1 MNQLKFLG
9 TGSAF
14 NTKLGN
20 TSAYL
25 LNNDKSAMLLFDC
38 GETVFSK
45 LKPILEKNKNI
56 SEFTICI
63 THSHSDHMG
72 SLPTLL
78 YYLYY
83 MYKDECKCN
92 KNINVHIITHPN
104 NYDIIKSNIGP
115 NFLDEIKSDLD
126 EPSPFKNNIGFEK
139 SLLLNNIHRIKFV
152 LDLDQDKNNIIDIIS
167 DRGSFAPINGNRFEN
182 LWLCYKINMSHVDK
196 TYPLYFY
203 IMDMNNHKYN
213 IYTGDTNQFP
223 PALDNN
229 NYNECERI
237 YIDCCETG
245 NPVHIGVDN
254 IKKALDNIVSKP
266 EIICMH
272 FDSDNAITKAEDY
285 GFKIARRR

>member
-1 MNQLKFLG
+1 MKQLKFLG

-25 LNNDKSAMLLFDC
+25 MNNDKSAILLFDC

-63 THSHSDHMG
+63 THSHSDHIG

-104 NYDIIKSNIGP
+104 NYDIIKSNIGSD
-115 NFLDEIKSDLD
+115 FLDEIKSDLD
-126 EPSPFKNNIGFEK
+126 EPKNNIGFGV
-139 SLLLNNIHRIKFV
+139 LFNNIHRTKFI

-167 DRGSFAPINGNRFEN
+167 GRGSFNTINGFEN
-182 LWLCYKINMSHVDK
+182 LWLCHKINMSHVDK

-203 IMDMNNHKYN
+203 IMDKNNRKYN

-272 FDSDNAITKAEDY
+272 FDCNNAVGKAKEY

>member
-63 THSHSDHMG
+63 THSHSDHIG

-104 NYDIIKSNIGP
+104 NYDIIKSNIGSD
-115 NFLDEIKSDLD
+115 FLDEIKSDLD
-126 EPSPFKNNIGFEK
+126 EPSSIGFEV
-139 SLLLNNIHRIKFV
+139 LFNNIHRTKFI

-167 DRGSFAPINGNRFEN
+167 GRGSFNTINGFEN
-182 LWLCYKINMSHVDK
+182 LWLCHKINMSHVDK

-203 IMDMNNHKYN
+203 IMDKNNRKYN

-272 FDSDNAITKAEDY
+272 FDCNNAVGKAKEY

>member
-1 MNQLKFLG
+1 MKQLKFLG

-25 LNNDKSAMLLFDC
+25 MNNDKSAILLFDC

-63 THSHSDHMG
+63 THSHSDHIG

-104 NYDIIKSNIGP
+104 NYDIIKSNIGSD
-115 NFLDEIKSDLD
+115 FLDEIKSDLD
-126 EPSPFKNNIGFEK
+126 EPSSFKNNIGFEV
-139 SLLLNNIHRIKFV
+139 LFNNIHRTKFI

-167 DRGSFAPINGNRFEN
+167 GRGSFNTINGFEN
-182 LWLCYKINMSHVDK
+182 LWLCHKINMSHVDK

-203 IMDMNNHKYN
+203 IMDKNNRKYN

-272 FDSDNAITKAEDY
+272 FDCNNAVGKAKEY

>member
-1 MNQLKFLG
+1 MNQLQFLG

-56 SEFTICI
+56 SELTICI
-63 THSHSDHMG
+63 THSHSDHIG

-104 NYDIIKSNIGP
+104 NYDIIKSNIGSD
-115 NFLDEIKSDLD
+115 FLDEIKSDLD
-126 EPSPFKNNIGFEK
+126 EPSSFKNNIGFEV
-139 SLLLNNIHRIKFV
+139 LFNNIHRTKFI

-167 DRGSFAPINGNRFEN
+167 GRGSFNTINGFEN
-182 LWLCYKINMSHVDK
+182 LWLCHKINMSHVDK

-203 IMDMNNHKYN
+203 IMDKNNRKYN

-229 NYNECERI
+229 TYNECERM

-272 FDSDNAITKAEDY
+272 FDCNNAVGKAKEY

>member
-63 THSHSDHMG
+63 THSHSDHIG

-104 NYDIIKSNIGP
+104 NYDIIKSNIGSD
-115 NFLDEIKSDLD
+115 FLDKIKSDLD
-126 EPSPFKNNIGFEK
+126 EPNNIGFEV
-139 SLLLNNIHRIKFV
+139 LFNNIHRTKFI

-167 DRGSFAPINGNRFEN
+167 GRGSFNTINGFEN
-182 LWLCYKINMSHVDK
+182 LWLCHKINMSHVDK

-203 IMDMNNHKYN
+203 IMDKNNRKYN

-272 FDSDNAITKAEDY
+272 FDCNNAVGKAKEY

>member
-63 THSHSDHMG
+63 THSHSDHIG

-104 NYDIIKSNIGP
+104 NYDIIKSNIGSD
-115 NFLDEIKSDLD
+115 FLGEIKSDLD
-126 EPSPFKNNIGFEK
+126 EPSSFKNNIGFEV
-139 SLLLNNIHRIKFV
+139 LFNNIHRTKFI
-152 LDLDQDKNNIIDIIS
+152 LDLDQDKNNIIDII
-167 DRGSFAPINGNRFEN
+167 
-182 LWLCYKINMSHVDK
+182 
-196 TYPLYFY
+196 
-203 IMDMNNHKYN
+203 
-213 IYTGDTNQFP
+213 
-223 PALDNN
+223 
-229 NYNECERI
+229 
-237 YIDCCETG
+237 
-245 NPVHIGVDN
+245 
-254 IKKALDNIVSKP
+254 
-266 EIICMH
+266 
-272 FDSDNAITKAEDY
+272 
-285 GFKIARRR
+285 

>member
-1 MNQLKFLG
+1 MKQLKFLG

-104 NYDIIKSNIGP
+104 NYDIIKSNIGSD
-115 NFLDEIKSDLD
+115 FLDEIKSDLD
-126 EPSPFKNNIGFEK
+126 ESSSFKNNIGFEV
-139 SLLLNNIHRIKFV
+139 LFNNIHRTKFI

-167 DRGSFAPINGNRFEN
+167 GRGSFNTINRFEN

-203 IMDMNNHKYN
+203 IMDMNSHKYT

-272 FDSDNAITKAEDY
+272 FDSDNTITKAEEY

>member
-1 MNQLKFLG
+1 MKQLKFLG

-63 THSHSDHMG
+63 THSHSDHIG

-104 NYDIIKSNIGP
+104 NYDIIKSNIGSD
-115 NFLDEIKSDLD
+115 FLDEIKSDLD
-126 EPSPFKNNIGFEK
+126 EPSSFKNKIGFEV
-139 SLLLNNIHRIKFV
+139 LFNNIHRTKFI

-167 DRGSFAPINGNRFEN
+167 GRGSFNTINGFEN
-182 LWLCYKINMSHVDK
+182 LWLCHKINMSHVDK

-203 IMDMNNHKYN
+203 IMDKNNRKYN

-254 IKKALDNIVSKP
+254 IKKDLDNIVSKP

>member
-1 MNQLKFLG
+1 
-9 TGSAF
+9 
-14 NTKLGN
+14 
-20 TSAYL
+20 
-25 LNNDKSAMLLFDC
+25 
-38 GETVFSK
+38 
-45 LKPILEKNKNI
+45 
-56 SEFTICI
+56 
-63 THSHSDHMG
+63 
-72 SLPTLL
+72 
-78 YYLYY
+78 

-104 NYDIIKSNIGP
+104 NYDIIKSNIGSD
-115 NFLDEIKSDLD
+115 FLDEIKSDLD
-126 EPSPFKNNIGFEK
+126 EPSSFKNNIGFEK
-139 SLLLNNIHRIKFV
+139 SISLNNIHRIKFI
-152 LDLDQDKNNIIDIIS
+152 LDLDHDKNNIIDILS
-167 DRGSFAPINGNRFEN
+167 DRGSFNTINGFEN
-182 LWLCYKINMSHVDK
+182 LWLCHKINMSHVDK

-203 IMDMNNHKYN
+203 IMDKNNRKYT

-272 FDSDNAITKAEDY
+272 FDCDNAVSKAREY
-285 GFKIARRR
+285 EFKIAGRK

>member
-1 MNQLKFLG
+1 MKQLKFLG

-25 LNNDKSAMLLFDC
+25 MNNDKSAILLFDC

-63 THSHSDHMG
+63 THSHSDHIG

-104 NYDIIKSNIGP
+104 NYDIIKSNIGSD
-115 NFLDEIKSDLD
+115 FLDEIKSDLD
-126 EPSPFKNNIGFEK
+126 EPSSFKNNIGFEV
-139 SLLLNNIHRIKFV
+139 LFNNIHRTKFI
-152 LDLDQDKNNIIDIIS
+152 LDLDQDKNNII
-167 DRGSFAPINGNRFEN
+167 NGFEN
-182 LWLCYKINMSHVDK
+182 LSLCYKINMSHVDK

-203 IMDMNNHKYN
+203 IMDKNNRKYN

-254 IKKALDNIVSKP
+254 IKKDLDNIVSKP

-272 FDSDNAITKAEDY
+272 FDSDNAITKAEEY

>member
-1 MNQLKFLG
+1 MKQLKFLG

-25 LNNDKSAMLLFDC
+25 MNNDKSAILLFDC

-63 THSHSDHMG
+63 THSHSDHIG

-104 NYDIIKSNIGP
+104 NYDIIKSNIGSD
-115 NFLDEIKSDLD
+115 FLDEIKSDLD
-126 EPSPFKNNIGFEK
+126 EPSSFKNNIGFEV
-139 SLLLNNIHRIKFV
+139 LFNNIHRTKFI

-167 DRGSFAPINGNRFEN
+167 GRGSFNTINGFEN
-182 LWLCYKINMSHVDK
+182 LWLCHKINMNHVDK

-203 IMDMNNHKYN
+203 IMDKNNRKYN

-272 FDSDNAITKAEDY
+272 FDCNNAVGKAKEY

>member
-56 SEFTICI
+56 NEFTICI
-63 THSHSDHMG
+63 THSHSDHIG

-83 MYKDECKCN
+83 VYKDECKCN

-104 NYDIIKSNIGP
+104 NYDIIKSNIGS

-139 SLLLNNIHRIKFV
+139 PILLNNIHRIKFI
-152 LDLDQDKNNIIDIIS
+152 LDLDHDKNNIIDILS
-167 DRGSFAPINGNRFEN
+167 DRGSFYIINRFEN
-182 LWLCYKINMSHVDK
+182 LSLHYKINMSHVDE

-203 IMDMNNHKYN
+203 IMDKNNHKYT

-245 NPVHIGVDN
+245 NPVHIGIDN

-272 FDSDNAITKAEDY
+272 FDCDNAVSKAREY
-285 GFKIARRR
+285 EFKIAGKR

>member
-1 MNQLKFLG
+1 MKQLKFLG

-63 THSHSDHMG
+63 THSHSDHIG

-104 NYDIIKSNIGP
+104 NYDIIKSNIGSD
-115 NFLDEIKSDLD
+115 FLGKIKSDLD
-126 EPSPFKNNIGFEK
+126 EPSSFKNKIGFEV
-139 SLLLNNIHRIKFV
+139 LFNNIHRTKFI

-167 DRGSFAPINGNRFEN
+167 GRGSFNTINGFEN
-182 LWLCYKINMSHVDK
+182 LWLCHKINMSHVDK

-203 IMDMNNHKYN
+203 IMDKNNRKYN

>member
-63 THSHSDHMG
+63 THSHSDHIG

-104 NYDIIKSNIGP
+104 NYDIIKSNIGSD
-115 NFLDEIKSDLD
+115 FLGEIKSDLD
-126 EPSPFKNNIGFEK
+126 EPSSFKNNIGFEV
-139 SLLLNNIHRIKFV
+139 LFNNIHRTKFI

-167 DRGSFAPINGNRFEN
+167 GRGSFNTINGFEN
-182 LWLCYKINMSHVDK
+182 LWLCHKINMSHVDK

-203 IMDMNNHKYN
+203 IMDKNNRKYN

-272 FDSDNAITKAEDY
+272 FDSDNAITKAEEY